1 MQMQPISRAY
11 ASQEAA
17 KHAIFPWSRRP
28 TVPTAQRT
36 RVAAVLRPLAVSHF
50 ALTARPQ
57 THYASIRL
65 PAKCNP
71 VTAHSAAV
79 SYRLTSLISTAAK
92 TLWIKIGDRHDPR
105 HQTIDCNRRRDQ

>member
-36 RVAAVLRPLAVSHF
+36 RVAAVLRPEAVGLMLEIYGRMLS
-50 ALTARPQ
+50 
-57 THYASIRL
+57 SI
-65 PAKCNP
+65 
-71 VTAHSAAV
+71 
-79 SYRLTSLISTAAK
+79 
-92 TLWIKIGDRHDPR
+92 
-105 HQTIDCNRRRDQ
+105 